1 MHLYWLDQCIE
12 YLASSFGKII
22 MNVTNKEAL
31 FDQNEQLVSTT
42 DTKGVIT
49 YANDAFCRIAGYSEQ
64 ELVGQNHNIVR
75 HPDMPKA
82 AFADMWQKLKR
93 GDSWRGMVK
102 NRCKNGDFYWVD
114 AYVTPLYENNQIV
127 GYQSVRCCPTAQQ
140 KSDATNLY
148 KAINQGKSL
157 AEFSTNITL
166 KRSLGLAAVLAA
178 FIGVGLMAS
187 WGAASLVL
195 LLQVAMIAIFKD
207 EFIDIPAQLET
218 FQQKYESPSRLVFS
232 GKGIAAMMRYPFL
245 MQQAKVRTILGRSR
259 DSGHGLLNLSSELQQ
274 TSERTLEG
282 LFEENSQ
289 LHQLATAITEM
300 SATVGEVSQNT
311 TDAYDKVVV
320 VRGECQQAISVIDN
334 SQQKISS
341 LATEVEKAA
350 GTATE
355 LVTDVTNISDIMSE
369 IQGIADQTNLLALNA
384 AIEAARA
391 GEQGRGF
398 AVVADEVRTLAG
410 RTQTA
415 TEQIQTSVVEL
426 QQTLTQWS
434 EIMLASRD
442 DAHTCVEETTGAKQG
457 MDKINGMMDEITDIA
472 SQIATATEEQSTV
485 AEQITQSVHEIDGI
499 SKQNTDNAEQVNLA
513 GIKVSDSAKELD
525 SLSSTFR

>member
-1 MHLYWLDQCIE
+1 MILLTESQIFFRTTFGKFAMHITNNE
-12 YLASSFGKII
+12 VSFGQ
-22 MNVTNKEAL
+22 
-31 FDQNEQLVSTT
+31 DEQLVSTT
-42 DTKGVIT
+42 DLKGVIT
-49 YANDAFCRIAGYSEQ
+49 YANEAFCRIAGYTEQ
-64 ELVGQNHNIVR
+64 ELLGQNHNIVR

-82 AFADMWQKLKR
+82 AFADLWQKLKR

-102 NRCKNGDFYWVD
+102 NRCKNGDYYWVD
-114 AYVTPLYENNQIV
+114 AYVTPLYENNKIV
-127 GYQSVRCCPTAQQ
+127 GYQSVRCCPSGQQ
-140 KSDATNLY
+140 KSDATELY
-148 KAINQGKSL
+148 QAINQGKSL
-157 AEFSTNITL
+157 SEFSTNISL
-166 KRSLGLAAVLAA
+166 KRGIGLFAVIAT
-178 FIGVGLMAS
+178 FIAIGLMAS
-187 WGAASLVL
+187 WGAASFVLVL
-195 LLQVAMIAIFKD
+195 QAALLAIFKD

-218 FQQKYESPSRLVFS
+218 FRQKYDSPSRFVFS

-259 DSGHGLLNLSSELQQ
+259 DSGHGLLTLSDQLKQ
-274 TSERTLEG
+274 TSDRTLEG

-300 SATVGEVSQNT
+300 SATVVEVSQNT
-311 TDAYDKVVV
+311 TDAYDKVVI
-320 VRGECQQAISVIDN
+320 VRDECQQAILVIDN

-350 GTATE
+350 GTATD
-355 LVTDVTNISDIMSE
+355 LVTDVANISDIMSE

-426 QQTLTQWS
+426 QNTLTQWS

-442 DAHTCVEETTGAKQG
+442 DANTCVEDSTEAKNG

-485 AEQITQSVHEIDGI
+485 AEQITQSVHHIDNI
-499 SKQNTDNAEQVNLA
+499 SKQNTDNAEQVNHS
-513 GIKVSDSAKELD
+513 GMQVSESAKELD